1 MRLEE
6 YEENMS
12 REVRGF
18 LITILVS
25 VMAAVVIIA
34 IILALQKI
42 FPEEETLE
50 PLIETPVRGHPTE
63 IEEFFAEPP
72 EAHCAWISNDTPK
85 RDSNDDNFELLANC
99 VYAEAGNQSEY
110 GIRLVCDV
118 ILNRAGGKI
127 SKVDD
132 VITAPNQFSSYSD
145 GGMDRW
151 CDIPENIYR
160 ICAEEVRSRT
170 DTKVWFFRTGRFS
183 DYGTPWTKIGD
194 HFFSWR

>member
-1 MRLEE
+1 MRDIIMVVLIGIIVCGLLIGVQFLPVSEQYEGE
-6 YEENMS
+6 YIKGAPV
-12 REVRGF
+12 EV
-18 LITILVS
+18 
-25 VMAAVVIIA
+25 
-34 IILALQKI
+34 
-42 FPEEETLE
+42 EETRF
-50 PLIETPVRGHPTE
+50 V
-63 IEEFFAEPP
+63 AY
-72 EAHCAWISNDTPK
+72 DTPK
-85 RDSNDDNFELLANC
+85 RDERDDNFELLANC

-127 SKVDD
+127 SKIDD
-132 VITAPNQFSSYSD
+132 VITAPNQFASYSD

-183 DYGTPWTKIGD
+183 DYGTPWVKIGA
-194 HFFSWR
+194 HYFSWR